1 MELLLERLAGAR
13 IGSTHN
19 QYQGPGGDVRLANLA
34 AYLEERAAAD
44 VVAIGEAAG
53 YQGAR
58 WSGIAFTSERDLAR
72 WGPPYRPTSPRPEG
86 YSEPS
91 GTIVHTTLEGLGA
104 EHRVVLWNVV
114 PTHPHQP
121 DRALSNRR
129 PTAAEIAEGV
139 THADR
144 SLALLR
150 PRLVVAVGRVAEA
163 ALAGRASAAVR
174 HPSHG
179 GAALF
184 RAGLGELLSCG
195 RPGATRP
202 E

>member
-91 GTIVHTTLEGLGA
+91 GTIVHTTLEGLAPSTGWCCGTWC
-104 EHRVVLWNVV
+104 RRIPIG
-114 PTHPHQP
+114 PTARSPTAG
-121 DRALSNRR
+121 RRR
-129 PTAAEIAEGV
+129 P
-139 THADR
+139 R
-144 SLALLR
+144 S
-150 PRLVVAVGRVAEA
+150 PRV
-163 ALAGRASAAVR
+163 
-174 HPSHG
+174 
-179 GAALF
+179 
-184 RAGLGELLSCG
+184 
-195 RPGATRP
+195 
-202 E
+202 